1 MAALT
6 LRKGYGG
13 RHWHRRGMRIL
24 QQSVG
29 MPENTGRKNMV
40 YELLKNQVLNLEL
53 KPGEMLSENSLAA
66 QMHAG
71 RPLVRD
77 ALAQL
82 TEEGYVVVYPQR
94 GTEVSLLSQSRIRQ
108 AVQTHIILEQAAI
121 REICKKGLSREQHR
135 QLADILKLQ
144 QESGS
149 RESIMDF
156 IVREQDFY
164 HLIMAFCG
172 KELVWDLFR
181 RMECDLRRVDY
192 LRYTTFNY
200 QESMSSPSSAENS
213 LVEGKLLLD
222 NLRRGETE
230 AACLV
235 CSNHFN
241 TILWSADTLRGFY
254 PQYFTE

>member
-1 MAALT
+1 M
-6 LRKGYGG
+6 
-13 RHWHRRGMRIL
+13 

-29 MPENTGRKNMV
+29 RPESSGKGNIV

-94 GTEVSLLSQSRIRQ
+94 GTEVSMISQGRIRQ

-121 REICKKGLSREQHR
+121 REICKDGLSGEQYR
-135 QLADILKLQ
+135 QLADILKIQ
-144 QESGS
+144 QENNSK
-149 RESIMDF
+149 ESIMDF

-164 HLIMAFCG
+164 HLLMSFCG

-200 QESMSSPSSAENS
+200 QESMSSLSSAENS

-235 CSNHFN
+235 CSNHFS
-241 TILWSADTLRGFY
+241 TILWSSDTLRGIY

>member
-6 LRKGYGG
+6 LRKRYGG
-13 RHWHRRGMRIL
+13 GHWHRRGMRIL

-108 AVQTHIILEQAAI
+108 AVQTTSFW
-121 REICKKGLSREQHR
+121 SRR
-135 QLADILKLQ
+135 R
-144 QESGS
+144 SGRS
-149 RESIMDF
+149 
-156 IVREQDFY
+156 V
-164 HLIMAFCG
+164 
-172 KELVWDLFR
+172 
-181 RMECDLRRVDY
+181 RRV
-192 LRYTTFNY
+192 FPG
-200 QESMSSPSSAENS
+200 SSTSSWLTS
-213 LVEGKLLLD
+213 
-222 NLRRGETE
+222 
-230 AACLV
+230 
-235 CSNHFN
+235 
-241 TILWSADTLRGFY
+241 
-254 PQYFTE
+254 

>member
-1 MAALT
+1 M
-6 LRKGYGG
+6 
-13 RHWHRRGMRIL
+13 

-40 YELLKNQVLNLEL
+40 YELLKNQILNLEL

-144 QESGS
+144 
-149 RESIMDF
+149 
-156 IVREQDFY
+156 
-164 HLIMAFCG
+164 
-172 KELVWDLFR
+172 
-181 RMECDLRRVDY
+181 
-192 LRYTTFNY
+192 
-200 QESMSSPSSAENS
+200 
-213 LVEGKLLLD
+213 
-222 NLRRGETE
+222 
-230 AACLV
+230 
-235 CSNHFN
+235 
-241 TILWSADTLRGFY
+241 
-254 PQYFTE
+254 